1 MKTIEIENPDIMI
14 LHKADNNKL
23 YSLYNEYY
31 RFEYDKDR
39 NVLKKIFVEEPD
51 LSLYITSFPGT
62 AKVPSHAFNIVEKVH
77 ILLSD
82 IFNKMDKI
90 TSRIDEILEQR
101 NNEKDNK
108 I

>member
-23 YSLYNEYY
+23 YSLNDEYY

-51 LSLYITSFPGT
+51 LSLYMTSFPGT
-62 AKVPSHAFNIVEKVH
+62 VRVPSYAYDKVEKVH
-77 ILLSD
+77 ILLSE
-82 IFNKMDKI
+82 IFSKMDEI
-90 TSRIDEILEQR
+90 NDRIDEILEQR
-101 NNEKDNK
+101 NK
-108 I
+108 